1 MKNQYPPIIEKSL
14 FYIEQTQ
21 ERLGWL
27 VVNVYRFPVI
37 EEGFSNFLEAM
48 QRDLTRHGL
57 FSWYLWAKNPS
68 AQQYWMVHIGRG
80 HWAGHFEAE
89 CTTIIPRLWA
99 RYSTMPYMISDTIR
113 IDESNKNNLEDWLA
127 RFLIA
132 IGGQQ
137 KAGPRIPMSWHQRSY
152 GTAQIPN
159 RQKNPPIKEDRTVAV
174 RN

>member
-21 ERLGWL
+21 ARFGWL
-27 VVNVYRFPVI
+27 VVNVYRFSVI

-48 QRDLTRHGL
+48 QRCLTRHGL
-57 FSWYLWAKNPS
+57 FSWYLWAKNTS

-89 CTTIIPRLWA
+89 CATIIPRLWA
-99 RYSTMPYMISDTIR
+99 RYSCAPYMISDTIC
-113 IDESNKNNLEDWLA
+113 IDESNKNDLEDWLA

-159 RQKNPPIKEDRTVAV
+159 RQKNSPQ
-174 RN
+174 

>member
-57 FSWYLWAKNPS
+57 FSWYLWARDN
-68 AQQYWMVHIGRG
+68 AANQYLFIHIGRG
-80 HWAGHFEAE
+80 HWAGHFETE
-89 CTTIIPRLWA
+89 CATIIPRLWA
-99 RYSTMPYMISDTIR
+99 RYSCAPYVISDTIR
-113 IDESNKNNLEDWLA
+113 IDESNKNDLEDWLA

-132 IGGQQ
+132 IGCQQ
-137 KAGPRIPMSWHQRSY
+137 TAGPRMPMSWHQRSF
-152 GTAQIPN
+152 GSAQIPQKF
-159 RQKNPPIKEDRTVAV
+159 QKNPPVKEDRFGAA
-174 RN
+174 